1 MIWRFCGRELDLS
14 LRGGLVGIV
23 NVTPDSFSDGG
34 AFLDPSAACEQGLKL
49 LEEGALLLDLGG
61 ESTRPGSLPVS
72 TEDELRRVVPVVK
85 ALRRQSDAPISID
98 TSKAAVAEACLSEG
112 ADIINDVTA
121 LSGDPGMGKVVAEAR
136 AGLILMHMQGTPQT
150 MQADPTYP
158 QDNVVGEVAKYLSAR
173 RDAALGCG
181 VDSAAIILDPGL
193 GFGKTVAHNLAL
205 IRGIPLLHKLGA
217 PLMIGHSR
225 KSFLGKVTGTEHQV
239 SPESRLAAGLAVT
252 ALARSL
258 GASLFRVH
266 DVSPHLEALRMAQA
280 LRMAEALPGNR

>member
-1 MIWRFCGRELDLS
+1 MLWGFRGRQLDLS
-14 LRGGLVGIV
+14 LRGAIVGIV

-34 AFLDPSAACEQGLKL
+34 AFLDPSAAFEQGLKL
-49 LEEGALLLDLGG
+49 LKQGASLLDVGG

-72 TEDELRRVVPVVK
+72 AEEELRRVVPVVK
-85 ALRRQSDAPISID
+85 ALRARTDAPISID

-121 LSGDPGMGKVVAEAR
+121 LEGDPRMGNLVAR
-136 AGLILMHMQGTPQT
+136 SGAGLILMHMQGTPET
-150 MQADPTYP
+150 MQADPSYP
-158 QDNVVGEVAKYLSAR
+158 QDDVVGEVAKYLSAR
-173 RDAALGCG
+173 REAALGYG

-205 IRGIPLLHKLGA
+205 IRGIPQLIKIGSPILL
-217 PLMIGHSR
+217 GHSR
-225 KSFLGKVTGTEHQV
+225 KSFLGKITGVEKQ
-239 SPESRLAAGLAVT
+239 SASEDRLAAGLAVT

-266 DVSPHLEALRMAQA
+266 EVRPHFDALRVTEALA
-280 LRMAEALPGNR
+280 GNH

>member
-1 MIWRFCGRELDLS
+1 MLWRFRGRQLDLS
-14 LRGGLVGIV
+14 LRGVIVGIV

-34 AFLDPSAACEQGLKL
+34 AFLDPSVACEQGLKL
-49 LEEGALLLDLGG
+49 LEQGASLLDVGG

-72 TEDELRRVVPVVK
+72 AEEELRRVVPVVK
-85 ALRRQSDAPISID
+85 SLRARTDAPISID

-121 LSGDPGMGKVVAEAR
+121 LEGDPRMGKVVAR
-136 AGLILMHMQGTPQT
+136 SGAGLILMHMQGTPET
-150 MQADPTYP
+150 MQADPSYP
-158 QDNVVGEVAKYLSAR
+158 QDDVVGEVAKYLSAR
-173 RDAALGCG
+173 REAALGYG

-205 IRGIPLLHKLGA
+205 IRGIPQLIKIGSPILL
-217 PLMIGHSR
+217 GHSR
-225 KSFLGKVTGTEHQV
+225 KSFLGKITGVEKQ
-239 SPESRLAAGLAVT
+239 SASEDRLAAGLAVT

-266 DVSPHLEALRMAQA
+266 EVRPHFDALRVTEALV
-280 LRMAEALPGNR
+280 GNH

>member
-1 MIWRFCGRELDLS
+1 MLWRFRGRQLDLS
-14 LRGGLVGIV
+14 LRGAILGIV

-49 LEEGALLLDLGG
+49 LEQGASLLDVGG

-72 TEDELRRVVPVVK
+72 AEEELHRVVPVVK
-85 ALRRQSDAPISID
+85 ALRARTDAPISID

-121 LSGDPGMGKVVAEAR
+121 LEGDPRMGKVVARRE
-136 AGLILMHMQGTPQT
+136 AGLILMHMQGTPET
-150 MQADPTYP
+150 MQADPSYP
-158 QDNVVGEVAKYLSAR
+158 QDDVVGEVAKYLSAR
-173 RDAALGCG
+173 REAALGYG

-205 IRGIPLLHKLGA
+205 IRGIPQLIKIGSPILL
-217 PLMIGHSR
+217 GHSR
-225 KSFLGKVTGTEHQV
+225 KSFLGKITGVEKQ
-239 SPESRLAAGLAVT
+239 SASEDRLAAGLAVT

-266 DVSPHLEALRMAQA
+266 EVRPHFDALRVTEALA
-280 LRMAEALPGNR
+280 GNH